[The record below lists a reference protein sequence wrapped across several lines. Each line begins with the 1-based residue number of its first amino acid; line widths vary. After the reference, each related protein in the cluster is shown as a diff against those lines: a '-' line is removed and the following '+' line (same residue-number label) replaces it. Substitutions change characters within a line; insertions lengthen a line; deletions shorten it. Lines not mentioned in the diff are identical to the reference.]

1 VQEFKYAP
9 KLTDNDS
16 KVSCSLKSGESS
28 DEFDLTVLTLESLSN
43 NGKSAS
49 QFKYEVNDCRCRQS
63 DNEKIQSDTASRK
76 ISSILGDLS

>member
-49 QFKYEVNDCRCRQS
+49 QFKYEVNDLAS
-63 DNEKIQSDTASRK
+63 KIFLQIPLK
-76 ISSILGDLS
+76 LSMPTK